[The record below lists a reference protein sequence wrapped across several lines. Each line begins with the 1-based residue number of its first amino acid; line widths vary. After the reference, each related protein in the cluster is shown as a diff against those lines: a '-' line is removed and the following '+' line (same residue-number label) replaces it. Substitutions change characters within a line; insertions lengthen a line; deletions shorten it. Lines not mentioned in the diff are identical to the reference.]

1 MARPFTPFDETP
13 VNRLLGL
20 KLVEVRPERTVVE
33 LHAVEAVIQEAGVV
47 QGGAIAALADVAAAR
62 LFVGDLGPGRSMTT
76 LELSIRYL
84 KPGLP
89 DGGPLRAVGRPI
101 KRGRTTAVAEVT
113 VGQGE
118 RELARVATTL
128 LFIERR

>member
-1 MARPFTPFDETP
+1 MSRPFTPFDETP

-20 KLVEVRPERTVVE
+20 KLIEVGSDRTVVE
-33 LHAVEAVIQEAGVV
+33 LSEPERVLQEAGLV
-47 QGGAIAALADVAAAR
+47 QGGVIAALADVAAAR

-89 DGGPLRAVGRPI
+89 GEGPLRAIGTPI

-113 VGQGE
+113 VTQAD
-118 RELARVATTL
+118 REVARVATTL
-128 LFIERR
+128 LFVDRR